1 MPGKLR
7 KAERSTAEAMRRVTG
22 ISTPLGG
29 LSWADPGPSDAETVR
44 RFIIFLE
51 DRRAL
56 YIPFD
61 LEVVSHVESSIRQIR
76 EESTKTLQMLPLKA
90 FAVIPI
96 RVIREACRRFHDQ
109 ENEAFRFFDHRWG
122 LHEGS
127 PGFFTALGALRATV
141 GQQVALLAA
150 HYDIDIEGDLASAL
164 PSIGDDAP

>member
-1 MPGKLR
+1 MSGKIQ
-7 KAERSTAEAMRRVTG
+7 KAKRSTAEAMRRVTG

-29 LSWADPGPSDAETVR
+29 LSWAEPGPSDAKTVR

-56 YIPFD
+56 YVPFN
-61 LEVVSHVESSIRQIR
+61 LEQIDHVESSILLIR
-76 EESTKTLQMLPLKA
+76 KESTEALQDLPPKA

-96 RVIREACRRFHDQ
+96 RVIREACRRFYDQ
-109 ENEAFRFFDHRWG
+109 KNDAFRFFDQRWG
-122 LHEGS
+122 QHEGS
-127 PGFFTALGALRATV
+127 PGFFTALGVLRATV

-150 HYDIDIEGDLASAL
+150 YYDIDIDGDLASAL